1 MPSSSDGPRD
11 DGPSHYEL
19 LQLAPNADARELRL
33 AFRRLSKRYHPDTT
47 LLPADQAQEAFRR
60 LQQAYAVLSDPLAR
74 QAYDSRRLA
83 ALHLAVSRPSQPP
96 PQRLGEP
103 KPVPVRRALSGGE
116 WFALLL
122 LAVALVLSLVLGIGV
137 AWARGAELVRQPSWW
152 PPAGTGSAAG
162 TSSLAGP
169 VSSPLAAPLSSS
181 RPDTPP
187 RATPP
192 SSPTAN
198 AAATAPSAP
207 LAISTGAAP
216 AATTMAGRPPSSF
229 LPERP

>member
-1 MPSSSDGPRD
+1 MPSSFDGPLD

-19 LQLAPNADARELRL
+19 LQLAPNADAQELRL

-74 QAYDSRRLA
+74 RAYDSRRLA
-83 ALHLAVSRPSQPP
+83 ATPLAVPRPQPP
-96 PQRLGEP
+96 PRLGEP

-137 AWARGAELVRQPSWW
+137 AWARGTELVRQPSWW
-152 PPAGTGSAAG
+152 PAAVSADSPASTAA
-162 TSSLAGP
+162 
-169 VSSPLAAPLSSS
+169 LAAPASTLSITTPSSS
-181 RPDTPP
+181 SSASLAT
-187 RATPP
+187 ATPTTAP
-192 SSPTAN
+192 VAPPPTAPLGGAV
-198 AAATAPSAP
+198 AAAKGGTA
-207 LAISTGAAP
+207 T
-216 AATTMAGRPPSSF
+216 AGQPPSPF
-229 LPERP
+229 PPQRP